1 MPKIFIRN
9 YIRKTKNILDAISH
23 QEVMS
28 AIETLYFAYQ
38 KKKQVFIFGNG
49 GSASSASHFACDLG
63 KESAIAGPARYKIIS
78 LNDNISLLSA
88 LANDFGYEDVF
99 KEQLINLLRPSDVVI
114 AISCSGNS
122 PNVIKAI
129 EYAKYRKAKVIGFF
143 GFDGG
148 KAKEIVDVCV
158 TIKAANKEK
167 DFGLI
172 ESVHSLLFHL
182 IPEYLKEKI
191 RKEYYK

>member
-1 MPKIFIRN
+1 MPKIFIKKYLKKIQN
-9 YIRKTKNILDAISH
+9 ALDGISRR
-23 QEVMS
+23 EITDV
-28 AIETLYFAYQ
+28 IEALYDGYQ
-38 KKKQVFIFGNG
+38 KKRQVFIFGNG

-63 KESAIAGPARYKIIS
+63 KETTLFGPARYKIIS
-78 LNDNISLLSA
+78 LNDNISLFTA
-88 LANDFGYEDVF
+88 IANDFGYDDIF
-99 KEQLINLLRPSDVVI
+99 KEQLINLLRPRDLVI

-129 EYAKYRKAKVIGFF
+129 EYAKQKKAKIIGFF

-148 KAKEIVDVCV
+148 KGRELADICV
-158 TIKAANKEK
+158 TIKTTDK
-167 DFGLI
+167 DYGLV

-191 RKEYYK
+191 KQDYYGD